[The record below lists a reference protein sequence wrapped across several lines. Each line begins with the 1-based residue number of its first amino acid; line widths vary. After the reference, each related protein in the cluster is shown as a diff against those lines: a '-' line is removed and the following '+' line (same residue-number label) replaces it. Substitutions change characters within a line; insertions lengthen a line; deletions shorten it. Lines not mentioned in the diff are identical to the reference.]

1 MASERDAQ
9 EKREGVSN
17 RPPQTPPP
25 EQLEEE
31 SASPA
36 QAEEGGTRTD
46 REASRERASTSMESP
61 PTLTTKSTE
70 GITVGGTEKTP
81 SD

>member
-9 EKREGVSN
+9 EKREGVGN

-25 EQLEEE
+25 EQQEEE
-31 SASPA
+31 NASPA

-61 PTLTTKSTE
+61 TLTTKSTE